1 MALSTIERNPTQVVP
16 EPFHV
21 GQPQA
26 LAVEEQLTLFDV
38 RSERVPV
45 NREEALNLSEQIAL
59 LEQEVRY
66 YRRVILPALTR
77 VIALFGAEYP
87 ERIKEIS
94 QVAPCLSPASHGTIA
109 RAAGQDR
116 QETSSLS
123 ASREQAASDRVLD
136 RSNEHPSEESLHSRV
151 TSAIAHWFAEGQ
163 HLFSGLTQS
172 LEGQKR
178 LEARLAG
185 LERDNQQVREE
196 IAYLFDGG
204 SEPPSIFDVGW
215 FRSALVLLILAIVVT
230 VTVPYLLDLWEAS
243 PSSSPAAHSGVTEPG
258 RRLDSDSESLGK
270 FFSPQS
276 TSVDEPVRPDAS
288 VPAKDRR

>member
-21 GQPQA
+21 GQPPA
-26 LAVEEQLTLFDV
+26 LAVGEQLTLLDV

-66 YRRVILPALTR
+66 YRRVIPPALTR
-77 VIALFGAEYP
+77 VIALVGAEYP

-94 QVAPCLSPASHGTIA
+94 QIARCPSPAPYGTIEP
-109 RAAGQDR
+109 AAGTDC
-116 QETSSLS
+116 QETSRLS
-123 ASREQAASDRVLD
+123 ASRKQAPSDRVLD
-136 RSNEHPSEESLHSRV
+136 RNNEHPSEESLHSRV

-163 HLFSGLTQS
+163 HLFSDLTQT

-178 LEARLAG
+178 LEARLEV

-196 IAYLFDGG
+196 IAYLFDGE
-204 SEPPSIFDVGW
+204 SEPPSIFDAGW

-243 PSSSPAAHSGVTEPG
+243 PPSSPAAHSGVTEPG

-276 TSVDEPVRPDAS
+276 TLVDEPIRPQRGRVIA
-288 VPAKDRR
+288 AG